1 MPRVSATRRASSA
14 SARVQ
19 QPLPCTWRCPG
30 VSASFRWTP
39 VTSHPASTANAAATD
54 ESTPPLIATSTW
66 SLTAP
71 PPAGSSRPA
80 ARRSRCRVLRGQ
92 DLEGPGDGGR
102 GGVHVGLGRAVAQ
115 AEPDRLPGRHR
126 VPPHGH
132 QHMRGRYRS
141 TGTRRPRRARHPV
154 PVQQQQQ
161 VLGPPPREPH
171 RQQPGQPTP
180 AGIEG
185 GSGIRREGLGRVGG
199 GGGAQGR
206 REGTSRTRGGAA
218 VEARGRVGGG
228 VGGGA
233 SGGGGFDLRDRGAV
247 ELQVGGDGAEGGE
260 EAGTEVGEGGGGAG
274 GAVGEGGGR
283 GGAEAGDGG
292 GGEGP
297 GAEAALLAAAVEE
310 RAQGR

>member
-92 DLEGPGDGGR
+92 DLEGPGDGG
-102 GGVHVGLGRAVAQ
+102 LGRAVAE

-132 QHMRGRYRS
+132 QHMRGGHRS
-141 TGTRRPRRARHPV
+141 TGTRRPGRACHPV

-180 AGIEG
+180 AGIGG
-185 GSGIRREGLGRVGG
+185 GSGVGREGSGRIGGGGGAGDRGEGTGGAGGGGGGGRGVGG
-199 GGGAQGR
+199 GGG
-206 REGTSRTRGGAA
+206 
-218 VEARGRVGGG
+218 
-228 VGGGA
+228 
-233 SGGGGFDLRDRGAV
+233 GGGGRP
-247 ELQVGGDGAEGGE
+247 
-260 EAGTEVGEGGGGAG
+260 GGGGLRPLG
-274 GAVGEGGGR
+274 SGR
-283 GGAEAGDGG
+283 
-292 GGEGP
+292 
-297 GAEAALLAAAVEE
+297 
-310 RAQGR
+310 R